1 MAMSE
6 RITRI
11 AKEIEYEKKKAQ
23 KAKQKQKPL
32 TKAQFRYL
40 MLRGQGKVD

>member
-1 MAMSE
+1 MAMDE

-11 AKEIEYEKKKAQ
+11 ADDIEQEKYKRK
-23 KAKQKQKPL
+23 KAKQKPKPL

-40 MLRGQGKVD
+40 MLKGMGKIE